1 MAETDKLNIDN
12 IIARL
17 LEGKAGRSL
26 LYAGR
31 YIGAKGWES
40 VQSRT
45 SLARLARLPLA
56 SPSPLCAHSLHLR
69 AFIPSFAS
77 AIFLTM
83 LSNVPQRFLLLAYLY
98 ISLSLSLSL
107 SHSYA
112 CTNSRAYQNA
122 IPIIGRFIS
131 SALRNVLENYERV
144 PIDSRHRQNALVCL
158 YKNAFIS
165 QYRTRTIYAS
175 SRFWFLGEQG
185 EVLSSCQPYGEMI
198 NREKGL
204 VIYSAEYCLKPSHFV
219 ALLFL
224 RERFFVRSVK
234 KFQIR

>member
-1 MAETDKLNIDN
+1 VSSLERATLPMAETDKLNIDN

-107 SHSYA
+107 SLTHTHAQTQEHIKTPSRSLVGSSRRRYA
-112 CTNSRAYQNA
+112 M
-122 IPIIGRFIS
+122 S
-131 SALRNVLENYERV
+131 SK
-144 PIDSRHRQNALVCL
+144 IM
-158 YKNAFIS
+158 NAFQS
-165 QYRTRTIYAS
+165 T
-175 SRFWFLGEQG
+175 
-185 EVLSSCQPYGEMI
+185 
-198 NREKGL
+198 L
-204 VIYSAEYCLKPSHFV
+204 VIDRTH
-219 ALLFL
+219 
-224 RERFFVRSVK
+224 
-234 KFQIR
+234 